1 MYVMAFLYSVLQ
13 GSNVWRYIFS
23 KNVTYR
29 GAFLKR
35 TKLYI
40 NKNSSIVIGEKCQM
54 NNCTISIAAGGD
66 IFIAGNQTCIN
77 NTKFVVRERGLITVK
92 DDFSMQGGIIQS
104 VDGMPVKIGAH
115 CMFSGDIDIN
125 SGDLH
130 PIYDINTKEIINQS
144 KKIII
149 SNNVWL
155 GAHVRIM
162 KGANIASHTVI
173 GNSSLVNKKLE
184 EPYSIYAGIPARKIK
199 DGIDWARSKIAS
211 NK

>member
-1 MYVMAFLYSVLQ
+1 MSIKQLY
-13 GSNVWRYIFS
+13 NR
-23 KNVTYR
+23 
-29 GAFLKR
+29 R
-35 TKLYI
+35 TGGQITL
-40 NKNSSIVIGEKCQM
+40 SGE
-54 NNCTISIAAGGD
+54 
-66 IFIAGNQTCIN
+66 QTCIN
-77 NTKFVVRERGLITVK
+77 NTKLIIREHNGKITIG

-104 VDGMPVKIGAH
+104 VDGTSIQIGQH

-144 KKIII
+144 KNIII

-199 DGIDWARSKIAS
+199 DGIDWARSKKAS